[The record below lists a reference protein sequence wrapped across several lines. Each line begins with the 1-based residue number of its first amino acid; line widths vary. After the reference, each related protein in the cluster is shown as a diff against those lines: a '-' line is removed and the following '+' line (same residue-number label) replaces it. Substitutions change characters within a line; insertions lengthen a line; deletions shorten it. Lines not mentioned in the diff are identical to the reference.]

1 MPQLTT
7 ELILSGVTCAVD
19 EQSMPP
25 SPESPS
31 FGDSNT
37 GRFNPADATRAVTF
51 LGRAGLLI
59 HTIWRGFAYHI
70 SRSEAKASSK
80 RLGLTRRNSSRR
92 FVGSSSADAVLLAS
106 IIAASHSLAGAC
118 SRVCE
123 EFAET
128 DVAIRKETLILRQI
142 R

>member
-1 MPQLTT
+1 M
-7 ELILSGVTCAVD
+7 
-19 EQSMPP
+19 
-25 SPESPS
+25 
-31 FGDSNT
+31 
-37 GRFNPADATRAVTF
+37 DAPRAVTF

-59 HTIWRGFAYHI
+59 HTIRWGFDYRI

-80 RLGLTRRNSSRR
+80 RLGLTGRNSSRR

-106 IIAASHSLAGAC
+106 IIAASYSLAGTC